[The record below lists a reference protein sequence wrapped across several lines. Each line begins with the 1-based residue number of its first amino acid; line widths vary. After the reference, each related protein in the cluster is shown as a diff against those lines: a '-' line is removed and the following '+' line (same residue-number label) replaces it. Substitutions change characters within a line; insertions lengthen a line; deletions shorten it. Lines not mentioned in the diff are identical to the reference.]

1 MTKENTATIACFSG
15 LGKIAAM
22 RDHQNKL
29 TRQYIERIL
38 AAKPKMGDAR
48 VCKYSAAFTDAAIGC
63 GLGKATASVYLSA
76 LRFAIANNIPADQ
89 FGWNLARLKEKA
101 GAATNDEK
109 AEKGKIERKPMGF
122 AERMRRLINE
132 PEFAAFASFANKLA
146 KQGTPIETIMA
157 QFVASNTK

>member
-1 MTKENTATIACFSG
+1 
-15 LGKIAAM
+15 
-22 RDHQNKL
+22 
-29 TRQYIERIL
+29 
-38 AAKPKMGDAR
+38 
-48 VCKYSAAFTDAAIGC
+48 
-63 GLGKATASVYLSA
+63 VYLSA